1 MAPRSSHSHLAAL
14 QTFFFE
20 QLYTRYNDRAFL
32 SLLGSDGKQWLS
44 LVFWQYSDLIQ
55 LWAYWD
61 AQWMKLGDLEDPKLG
76 YWHHICVAVCPSKG
90 ELRAFMEGLDMGG
103 VSGKNVGKIPRRLEL
118 VIGKWTTSGGVGEQF
133 HGSVTNVQVF
143 ASDQDTKE
151 LSRNPCSK
159 QGDLLLWNPSRW
171 FISGDSWLLQE
182 WRDEDVC
189 KETLTYPLA
198 FHLPMGI
205 LQAMDL
211 CKKKLDNGFMP
222 SFQEAAPLQVPFNHT
237 SYLSSLA
244 HHRIFWASK
253 RYTKNL
259 R

>member
-1 MAPRSSHSHLAAL
+1 MAVRSSLAAW
-14 QTFFFE
+14 QTIFFE
-20 QLYTRYNDRAFL
+20 QLYSRYNDRAFL
-32 SLLGSDGKQWLS
+32 SMLGSDGNQWLS

-61 AQWMKLGDLEDPKLG
+61 AQWMKLGDLKDPKLG
-76 YWHHICVAVCPSKG
+76 YWHHICLAVCPSKG
-90 ELRAFMEGLDMGG
+90 ELRASMEGLDMGG
-103 VSGKNVGKIPRRLEL
+103 VSGKNVGKIPTKLEL
-118 VIGKWTTSGGVGEQF
+118 AIGKWATSGGVEEQF

-159 QGDLLLWNPSRW
+159 QGDLLLWNPSKW
-171 FISGDSWLLQE
+171 VTSGHSWLLEE

-189 KETLTYPLA
+189 KETPTYPLA

-211 CKKKLDNGFMP
+211 CRRKLDNGFMP
-222 SFQEAAPLQVPFNHT
+222 SFEEATPLQVPCNHT
-237 SYLSSLA
+237 SYLSILV
-244 HHRIFWASK
+244 HHRIF
-253 RYTKNL
+253 
-259 R
+259 